1 MNFFYETFQLRWFLQ
16 DREVRDVPVALP
28 LYSEQEP
35 IVYVGPWTECRP
47 QQKYLNKR
55 DVNSFSQNQPHRSNQ
70 QHYQVQDSYFSN
82 PSNPAPVGAEP
93 VFFPG
98 SPGAHPPSPE
108 DLPFFINSFD
118 AKSQP
123 KQWNSLNSVQGR
135 VGKLFYKHAGFLC
148 WQENSYSLLIGFK
161 PSLSLNFN
169 CGMFFS

>member
-1 MNFFYETFQLRWFLQ
+1 MCLSEFFYETFQLRWFLQ

-55 DVNSFSQNQPHRSNQ
+55 DVNSFSQNQPHSSNQ

-82 PSNPAPVGAEP
+82 PSNPASVGAEP
-93 VFFPG
+93 VFYPG

-148 WQENSYSLLIGFK
+148 
-161 PSLSLNFN
+161 
-169 CGMFFS
+169 

>member
-1 MNFFYETFQLRWFLQ
+1 MKRFKRWFLQ

-35 IVYVGPWTECRP
+35 IVYVGPWAECRP

-55 DVNSFSQNQPHRSNQ
+55 DVNLFSQNQPYRSNQ

-93 VFFPG
+93 VFYPG
-98 SPGAHPPSPE
+98 PPGAHPPSPE

-123 KQWNSLNSVQGR
+123 KQWNSQNSVQGR
-135 VGKLFYKHAGFLC
+135 VGKLFKNMLDSFADRRILVH
-148 WQENSYSLLIGFK
+148 LIGFK
-161 PSLSLNFN
+161 PSLILNLN
-169 CGMFFS
+169 CGMFSS